1 MTMTTTTTT
10 TMLLHRHRPGH
21 SISMVLFFAAFSLI
35 ALASYVPLSLG
46 GGGSTIKVRRHS
58 EIPVSQQ
65 LQKTFIPQ
73 RAPVNMPPDQHRWV
87 FFHMPKTGGMT
98 MRGLLQRS
106 AKASHQQV
114 AFLQKNY
121 NEARCAPG
129 CQGILGVQS
138 LEQLTSDFGGH
149 SASLFTMLRDPIDRS
164 YSAYHY
170 VLRETNKP
178 IHRLYTQHSLE
189 ELLRKQLFYNDIGLG
204 RNAYTRVLSDFF
216 INTLDHQHCRGLRQH
231 AAQGRWSDRLEGPMY
246 WTCLL
251 RLAKRVLKHHMDLVC
266 VTERYQQCV
275 SLLHAELFPDWIAA
289 SAAISHRNAAPKK
302 HIRSKAVDAL
312 LRIANKEDIE
322 LYGFAQDL
330 FQQRWKTHNQSA
342 PQHLWAWGTN
352 SHGQAGLAPRKTD
365 GLGSAVEVLPPLGME
380 AWPSL
385 VQLGGGGG
393 VWDWNA
399 KNMQMCGG
407 FSLALAANGI
417 LYAAGWN
424 RWHLLGRGIGTDR
437 HRFAPVMVPLQ
448 SAIRSFDAGHRHVLA
463 LTYDGHVLAWGMN
476 QYGQLG
482 DKAKSS
488 AKRHSYGVPFVV
500 AGFVGEADGADPVI
514 QVAAGGRHSLAL
526 TEVTGSVWIW
536 GLNDH
541 AMLGLEHLSQMHV
554 NQPTFMQRLHRE
566 AGPIRQI
573 CAGTRHSVALSR
585 HGDIWEWGWDLCSS
599 QKMRL
604 CKRFYFQNTVL
615 PPGAGLPMQLSCNGG
630 ATFVVDS
637 RGHVYSWGTNAV
649 AELGLGAPWMVG
661 ENVKTPHQVLGLPLI
676 QGVWPSYDYTPG
688 FHGGTTLA
696 LSLDGASLWAWGPL
710 GSLASG
716 VVDRSGAHAMPA
728 QAKTRCSPAHH
739 DGHMGN
745 QKARCLALWASIAI
759 RPVQL
764 SVPFGSM
771 EWTTAGMV
779 NRGTVLFASRKQQ

>member
-1 MTMTTTTTT
+1 
-10 TMLLHRHRPGH
+10 MLLFSHRPRH
-21 SISMVLFFAAFSLI
+21 SVTLVLFLAAFSLI
-35 ALASYVPLSLG
+35 ALASYVPLSHG
-46 GGGSTIKVRRHS
+46 GGPIKILRSGQTTTAIYR
-58 EIPVSQQ
+58 P
-65 LQKTFIPQ
+65 PQ
-73 RAPVNMPPDQHRWV
+73 VVPGFRNQYRWV

-106 AKASHQQV
+106 AKASRQQV
-114 AFLQKNY
+114 AFLQQNY
-121 NEARCAPG
+121 NDARCAPR

-138 LEQLTSDFGGH
+138 LEQLTLDFGGH
-149 SASLFTMLRDPIDRS
+149 PASLFTMLRDPIDRS

-178 IHRLYTQHSLE
+178 IHRLFTQHSLE

-216 INTLDHQHCRGLRQH
+216 INTLDHQHCQSLRQH
-231 AAQGRWSDRLEGPMY
+231 ADQGRWSDRLEGPMY

-251 RLAKRVLKHHMDLVC
+251 NLAKRVLQHHMDLVC
-266 VTERYQQCV
+266 VTERYHQCV
-275 SLLHAELFPDWIAA
+275 SLLHAELFPDWMPATA
-289 SAAISHRNAAPKK
+289 GGTISHRNAAPKK
-302 HIRSKAVDAL
+302 HIRSQAVDAL
-312 LRIANKEDIE
+312 LRLANREDIE

-330 FQQRWKTHNQSA
+330 FQQRWKRHLNGV
-342 PQHLWAWGTN
+342 PQHLWAWGDN

-365 GLGSAVEVLPPLGME
+365 VLGSSAVEVLPPLGME

-393 VWDWNA
+393 VWDWKA

-463 LTYDGHVLAWGMN
+463 LTYDGRVLAWGMN

-482 DKAKSS
+482 DKAETS
-488 AKRHSYGVPFVV
+488 AKRHTYGVPFFV
-500 AGFVGEADGADPVI
+500 AGFPAGDPVI

-526 TEVTGSVWIW
+526 TGTTGSVWIW

-541 AMLGLEHLSQMHV
+541 GMLGLEHVSQMRV
-554 NQPTFMQRLHRE
+554 NQPSFLQRLHRE

-585 HGDIWEWGWDLCSS
+585 RGELWEWGWKLCHDGG

-604 CKRFYFQNTVL
+604 CKQFYFQNTLL

-637 RGHVYSWGTNAV
+637 RGRLYSWGTNAV

-661 ENVKTPHQVLGLPLI
+661 ENVEVPQQVLGLPRL

-716 VVDRSGAHAMPA
+716 VADRRAAHPMPA

-745 QKARCLALWASIAI
+745 QKTRCLALWASIAI

-764 SVPFGSM
+764 SMPSGHA

-779 NRGTVLFASRKQQ
+779 NRGTVLFASRKHQQQAP